1 MARTLSSSRPNGDV
15 TFLLLCV
22 KTERRN
28 FANLLSFVTSRWEDV
43 VGVLRNPTRK
53 SMRYPVKAPVSFWWK
68 DENGNQ
74 CQGEGTSRDV
84 SETGTFVFAPG
95 CPPVGADIALRI
107 FLVALPGATT
117 RIVRMEVDGRVLRVE
132 QATAAGRCGFAV
144 LTKDAILRENVESTR
159 EENPSSNDATRINS
173 G

>member
-1 MARTLSSSRPNGDV
+1 
-15 TFLLLCV
+15 
-22 KTERRN
+22 
-28 FANLLSFVTSRWEDV
+28 
-43 VGVLRNPTRK
+43 VGVLSNPTRK

-74 CQGEGTSRDV
+74 RQGEGTSRDV
-84 SETGTFVFAPG
+84 SETGAFVFAPG

-132 QATAAGRCGFAV
+132 QATAAERCGFVV
-144 LTKDAILRENVESTR
+144 LTKDAILREDVESTS
-159 EENPSSNDATRINS
+159 EENPSWNDAT
-173 G
+173 